1 MIVTESSEKIEITV
15 VTALD
20 HLLVV
25 QPGLRPPE
33 GRLMIEGL
41 QGTIEG
47 KTEDATRRRNATKK
61 GRPGTQ
67 TGMAVGPVRS

>member
-1 MIVTESSEKIEITV
+1 MTVTEISEKIEITA

-41 QGTIEG
+41 QGMIEG
-47 KTEDATRRRNATKK
+47 KTEDATRRKNATTN